1 MTPTDPE
8 PYRTDVWDP
17 EQVNPNSIGGG
28 QNTPCDAT
36 FSEKCPCS
44 HDNKTA
50 LIKQISLFDNHDKY
64 LKFQFKINR
73 FNF

>member
-28 QNTPCDAT
+28 GKIHRAT
-36 FSEKCPCS
+36 QHLVKSARVR
-44 HDNKTA
+44 TI
-50 LIKQISLFDNHDKY
+50 IKPL
-64 LKFQFKINR
+64 
-73 FNF
+73 